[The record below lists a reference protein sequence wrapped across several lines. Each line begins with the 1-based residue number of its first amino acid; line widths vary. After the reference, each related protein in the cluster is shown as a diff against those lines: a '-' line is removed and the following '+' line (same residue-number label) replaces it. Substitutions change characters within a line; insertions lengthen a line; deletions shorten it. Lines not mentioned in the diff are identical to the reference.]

1 MGALTPRTSKSKT
14 WLALFG
20 VVSVILLIFMLSLA
34 YVLIAQPDVTT
45 ETAATATRPAG
56 LSLPTA
62 SAPTTTAG
70 PPLPERIDFTVEEP
84 VEGFSNCERY
94 GFQGVVTDRNGE
106 PLQDVQ
112 VVVWAN
118 QTGLVALTA
127 TGSQG
132 TYLIELEQL
141 PLHQKLWIQI
151 FANDLPVAQP
161 LLVEPNID
169 CQTGFQVYQVN
180 WRQTA
185 E

>member
-1 MGALTPRTSKSKT
+1 MGAWTPRTSKNKT
-14 WLALFG
+14 WLVLFG
-20 VVSVILLIFMLSLA
+20 VVSIGLLIFMLSLA
-34 YVLIAQPDVTT
+34 YVLIAQPNVTA

-62 SAPTTTAG
+62 PVPTTTPG

-84 VEGFSNCERY
+84 VEGFSDCERY
-94 GFQGVVTDRNGE
+94 GFEGSVISRKGE
-106 PLQDVQ
+106 PLSGVQ
-112 VVVWAN
+112 VVVWDD
-118 QTGLVALTA
+118 QTGLVSLTT

-141 PLHQKLWIQI
+141 PPHQKLWIQI

-169 CQTGFQVYQVN
+169 CQTGFQVYRVN
-180 WRQTA
+180 WRQTG